1 MMFRSLALSSVL
13 AAAASAELLTIP
25 ISKVP
30 DEEHVSNLL
39 LSSSGASV
47 DFEALSSSAVATA
60 RRGLVRGTPVVADEE
75 KGEENIRLR
84 DLANA
89 QYYGKIKIGTPAQ
102 ELMVVFDSGSADF
115 WVPGKECLT
124 QSMNCAAKTAYD
136 KESSSSYSEVSA
148 GNHDFNIIYGS
159 GPVHGKFGVEKV
171 TLAGDYTVDQQ
182 TFAIVASTDG
192 LGKVYSNAKFD
203 GILGLAFP
211 TISRDPGV
219 NTVIPN
225 LKEKGGLDHA
235 MFAFYL
241 ADNADGELAIGGYN
255 KDRMEGDEKSIN
267 WIPLLMP
274 SYWII
279 GVDKVTFGGK
289 EVHSGKVA
297 GIMDTGTSL
306 IYGPKA
312 VVMPMATSLGAQYVP
327 QVSLFMVNCNTQ
339 IPDLEFTIGGQPYNV
354 PGNKLKI
361 MDKTKQFCFFSVAIM
376 MFGGEASTQDQMLEE
391 EVAREMLDAPGTPTS
406 PIPPQYSGQ
415 TWLIGDNF
423 LRTIYSLYDYDEKR
437 FGIAKL
443 KV

>member
-1 MMFRSLALSSVL
+1 
-13 AAAASAELLTIP
+13 
-25 ISKVP
+25 
-30 DEEHVSNLL
+30 
-39 LSSSGASV
+39 
-47 DFEALSSSAVATA
+47 
-60 RRGLVRGTPVVADEE
+60 
-75 KGEENIRLR
+75 
-84 DLANA
+84 
-89 QYYGKIKIGTPAQ
+89 
-102 ELMVVFDSGSADF
+102 
-115 WVPGKECLT
+115 
-124 QSMNCAAKTAYD
+124 MNCAAKTAYD
-136 KESSSSYSEVSA
+136 KKSSSSYSEVSA

-171 TLAGDYTVDQQ
+171 TLAENYTVEQQ
-182 TFAIVASTDG
+182 TFAVVASTDG

-306 IYGPKA
+306 IYGPQA
-312 VVMPMATSLGAQYVP
+312 IVMPMATSLGGQYVP

-354 PGNKLKI
+354 PGNKLMI

-376 MFGGEASTQDQMLEE
+376 MFGGEASTEDQMLEE